1 MQAIRVGTEVGHETF
16 TKKIIDQVLR
26 QFDQAAAL
34 TNLRIYSLQ
43 TRQYQRM
50 MCNPPCSVF
59 PTATRRW
66 VGQDPRGICEPS
78 PCFQLVEDGC
88 RTRAFH
94 VGKGS
99 FRPGQEGVDAPGFF
113 RAEIAPVCL

>member
-43 TRQYQRM
+43 TRQYQRIL
-50 MCNPPCSVF
+50 PFVS
-59 PTATRRW
+59 
-66 VGQDPRGICEPS
+66 
-78 PCFQLVEDGC
+78 
-88 RTRAFH
+88 H
-94 VGKGS
+94 
-99 FRPGQEGVDAPGFF
+99 
-113 RAEIAPVCL
+113 